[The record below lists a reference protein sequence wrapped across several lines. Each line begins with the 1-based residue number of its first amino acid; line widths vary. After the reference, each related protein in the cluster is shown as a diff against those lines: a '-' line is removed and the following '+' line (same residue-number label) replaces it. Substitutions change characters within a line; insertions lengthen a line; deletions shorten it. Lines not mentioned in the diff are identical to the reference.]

1 MPKQLL
7 EEELEKISNSFKIE
21 ISTISVGKATPLL
34 VEDIIVNY
42 YGNKTPLK
50 QIATISIPDIRNIII
65 QPWDKKQ
72 LKEIE
77 KAINTARLGLNAV
90 NDGDKIRITIPQP
103 TEEKRK
109 ETVKHLY
116 SMLEKAKISV
126 RAARENAMKKIK
138 KMEKDKLISE
148 DDRFSKQ
155 EEIQKVIDKYNKK
168 LEEKAE
174 KKKNEIMTI

>member
-1 MPKQLL
+1 
-7 EEELEKISNSFKIE
+7 
-21 ISTISVGKATPLL
+21 
-34 VEDIIVNY
+34 
-42 YGNKTPLK
+42 
-50 QIATISIPDIRNIII
+50 
-65 QPWDKKQ
+65 

-90 NDGDKIRITIPQP
+90 NDSDKIRITIPQP